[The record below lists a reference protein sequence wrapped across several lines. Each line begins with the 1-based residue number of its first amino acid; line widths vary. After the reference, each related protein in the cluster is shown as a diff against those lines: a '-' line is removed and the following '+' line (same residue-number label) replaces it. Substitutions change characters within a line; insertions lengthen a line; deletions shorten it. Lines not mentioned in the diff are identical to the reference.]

1 MVNMAN
7 LDDLTKKYPF
17 MYEVDG
23 AIYQIGCGVFKTC
36 DSPIGETYFVQ
47 YREFI
52 KKVGRENIVKYE
64 LQGEEEE
71 HLIYL
76 FRKIKAYSELDRM
89 NVSISEANAEILMFI
104 DSLNDEQKNDLGEQL
119 EDYINSFWHYNRRF

>member
-1 MVNMAN
+1 MTK

-23 AIYQIGCGVFKTC
+23 DIYQIGFGVFETC
-36 DSPIGETYFVQ
+36 NSHIGKNYFEQ

-52 KKVGRENIVKYE
+52 NKVGRENIVQYK

-76 FRKIKAYSELDRM
+76 FRKVKAYSELDRM
-89 NVSISEANAEILMFI
+89 SVSISEVNAEILMFI
-104 DSLNDEQKNDLGEQL
+104 DSLNDEQKNHLFEQL